1 MSQKN
6 MSLNWGPH
14 FIVPTG
20 TRRKYSGA
28 ISLRETLDKELLG
41 KELAELGLPQKV
53 LKITNPWYY
62 RKKGAET
69 WIKVGESDDE
79 TGNFPVTWD
88 TTKLVNG
95 PYEILG
101 LMHVFVGNG
110 TGQGA
115 IAREAVT
122 PLTVEN

>member
-1 MSQKN
+1 MPQKN
-6 MSLNWGPH
+6 AANNWGPH

-20 TRRKYSGA
+20 TRGKYSGA
-28 ISLRETLDKELLG
+28 ISLRETLDKELLV
-41 KELAELGLPQKV
+41 KELAELGLPRKV

-62 RKKGAET
+62 RKKGTET

-79 TGNFPVTWD
+79 ARNFPVTWD
-88 TTKLVNG
+88 TTRLANG
-95 PYEILG
+95 QYEILG

-110 TGQGA
+110 AIQGV
-115 IAREAVT
+115 IARQGIT